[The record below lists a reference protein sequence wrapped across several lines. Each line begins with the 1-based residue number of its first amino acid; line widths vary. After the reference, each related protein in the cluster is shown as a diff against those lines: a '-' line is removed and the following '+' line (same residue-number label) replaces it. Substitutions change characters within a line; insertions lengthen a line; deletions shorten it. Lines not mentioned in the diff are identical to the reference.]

1 MERNFEENLKL
12 HESGSLA
19 QRPCSAMP
27 YPRAENQEEDIPEET
42 YYFDDEQ
49 ADGLEAKDAYLE
61 SIMDYMAEG
70 NPGSSSVIEPLA
82 NDNLLDDYLLQINHE
97 EEDILVRQS
106 LQRMQKDFYCDDSVQ
121 QLIADDSEI
130 VQENNAFCTE
140 SVLEGLDDSAS
151 LVENF
156 KKMNNMM

>member
-12 HESGSLA
+12 HKSGSLA
-19 QRPCSAMP
+19 QRTCSAMP
-27 YPRAENQEEDIPEET
+27 YPRAESQEEEIQEET

-70 NPGSSSVIEPLA
+70 NPSSSSVIDPQA

-121 QLIADDSEI
+121 
-130 VQENNAFCTE
+130 
-140 SVLEGLDDSAS
+140 
-151 LVENF
+151 
-156 KKMNNMM
+156 